1 MGFLSG
7 CQSRIE
13 AKKESAGAPKVA
25 ALAKAPVPLIVK
37 PKPISSVLFSQ
48 PDKLQYDSAL
58 TPKAETITEQ
68 VGARL
73 RSSFDVEIE
82 GADTLLVGKA
92 SASSEMP
99 SLFEESIILAKLRAF
114 LKSSTATAPNT
125 SVSFHNGQA
134 TLTLPPTIN
143 SGSASVLIAKMLS
156 LDGVNVVRAVF
167 GK

>member
-7 CQSRIE
+7 CRSRTE

-25 ALAKAPVPLIVK
+25 ALANAPEPPAITPK
-37 PKPISSVLFSQ
+37 PKSSVLFSQ

-73 RSSFDVEIE
+73 RSSFDVKIE
-82 GADTLLVGKA
+82 GADTLWIRKA
-92 SASSEMP
+92 SDSTSMP
-99 SLFEESIILAKLRAF
+99 SLFEEAIILGKLRAF
-114 LKSSTATAPNT
+114 LKSATATDPNA

-134 TLTLPPTIN
+134 TLTLPSTIK
-143 SGSASVLIAKMLS
+143 SGTASVLIAKMLS
-156 LDGVNVVRAVF
+156 LDGVNVVRSVF

>member
-7 CQSRIE
+7 CQSRTT

-25 ALAKAPVPLIVK
+25 ALAKAPAPSIVK

-114 LKSSTATAPNT
+114 LKSSTAPNT

-134 TLTLPPTIN
+134 TLTLPTTIN

-156 LDGVNVVRAVF
+156 LDGVNVVRAVS